1 VIFQAGLDIMAGL
14 AELGR
19 DGLEARCGVHSGPV
33 VVGELGVGE
42 KRLCD
47 GIVGEAPNIIASVS
61 RRLSL
66 ASGKVTI
73 CDEFDHGARNSGRA
87 VSRTKSRWDAMS
99 VSI

>member
-1 VIFQAGLDIMAGL
+1 MAAPKPTLLLLSATDLVSSSMNSGTPSVLATNCATMAAG
-14 AELGR
+14 R
-19 DGLEARCGVHSGPV
+19 SSGATP
-33 VVGELGVGE
+33 
-42 KRLCD
+42 R
-47 GIVGEAPNIIASVS
+47 IIASVS